1 MVNTF
6 QANRI
11 VKCYKSNDLSKPFVR
26 KISDV
31 IDNNAI
37 VDILDYDPSD
47 RYAAYKVNYTVRVK
61 ICDIVPLEVKRHT
74 Q

>member
-1 MVNTF
+1 M
-6 QANRI
+6 
-11 VKCYKSNDLSKPFVR
+11 
-26 KISDV
+26 
-31 IDNNAI
+31 IDNDAI